1 MPQQFIRKLA
11 FLIFFLAPVFA
22 DQAFSQSTD
31 EGKRTFASTCAA
43 CHGLDGR
50 GAERGPDI
58 ARRRTALQLSDAS
71 LSTIVRDGKPGTGMP
86 PFRALGEARIQAVVR
101 HLREL
106 QGQGST
112 AALPGDPK
120 AGKVLFFG
128 KGECAQCHIAHGQG
142 GFMGSDLTRFAS
154 GKAAADIYSAITE
167 PNKNLDPRRQVVVVK
182 TSDGATHTG
191 MARNEDNFS
200 LQLQTSDGA
209 FHFFDK
215 SQVQSIEHQP
225 RSLMPADYGSKF
237 SRQEL
242 DQLVSYLMSMAQK
255 PTTQEAREEE
265 EK

>member
-1 MPQQFIRKLA
+1 MPQQLIRKA
-11 FLIFFLAPVFA
+11 GFLIFLLAPAFA
-22 DQAFSQSTD
+22 NPAFSQSTD
-31 EGKRTFASTCAA
+31 EGNRIFASTCAA

-58 ARRRTALQLSDAS
+58 ARRRAVQQLSDVS
-71 LSTIVRDGKPGTGMP
+71 LLRIIHDGKPGTGMP
-86 PFRALGEARIQAVVR
+86 PFRGLGEARIQAVVH

-112 AALPGDPK
+112 SSLPGDPK

-128 KGECAQCHIAHGQG
+128 KGQCAQCHIAHGQG
-142 GFMGSDLTRFAS
+142 GFMGSDLTSFAS
-154 GKAAADIYSAITE
+154 GKAAVDIYSAITE
-167 PNKNLDPRRQVVVVK
+167 PNKNLDPRRQVVAVK
-182 TSDGATHTG
+182 TSDGTALTG
-191 MARNEDNFS
+191 IARNEDNFS

-225 RSLMPADYGSKF
+225 RSLMPADYGSKLT
-237 SRQEL
+237 RQEL
-242 DQLVSYLMSMAQK
+242 DHLVSYLMSVAQK
-255 PTTQEAREEE
+255 PTVQKAEE

>member
-1 MPQQFIRKLA
+1 MLQQFIRNAA
-11 FLIFFLAPVFA
+11 FLIFFLVSAFTN
-22 DQAFSQSTD
+22 QAFGQSTD
-31 EGKRTFASTCAA
+31 EGKRTFSSTCAA
-43 CHGLDGR
+43 CHGLDGG

-58 ARRRTALQLSDAS
+58 ARRRAVQQLSDAS
-71 LSTIVRDGKPGTGMP
+71 LLSIVRDGKPGTGMP
-86 PFRALGEARIQAVVR
+86 PFRALGEARIQAVVH

-106 QGQGST
+106 QELSST

-142 GFMGSDLTRFAS
+142 GFIGSDLTSFAS
-154 GKAAADIYSAITE
+154 GKAAADISSAITE

-182 TSDGATHTG
+182 TSDGTALNG
-191 MARNEDNFS
+191 IARNEDNFS
-200 LQLQTSDGA
+200 LQLQTPDGA

-225 RSLMPADYGSKF
+225 RSLMPADYGSKL

-242 DQLVSYLMSMAQK
+242 DQLVSYLMSIAQK
-255 PTTQEAREEE
+255 PTTKKAQEEAEE
-265 EK
+265 

>member
-11 FLIFFLAPVFA
+11 FLIFFLAPAFA
-22 DQAFSQSTD
+22 NQAFSQSTD
-31 EGKRTFASTCAA
+31 DGKRTFASTCAA

-58 ARRRTALQLSDAS
+58 ARRRAVQQLSDAS

-86 PFRALGEARIQAVVR
+86 PFPGLGEGQIQAVVR

-106 QGQGST
+106 QGQGSS
-112 AALPGDPK
+112 AVLPGDPK

-128 KGECAQCHIAHGQG
+128 KGECAQCHIAHGRG
-142 GFMGSDLTRFAS
+142 GFMGSDLTSFAS
-154 GKAAADIYSAITE
+154 GKPVADIYSAITE
-167 PNKNLDPRRQVVVVK
+167 PNNLDPRRQVVVVK
-182 TSDGATHTG
+182 TSDGATLSG
-191 MARNEDNFS
+191 IARNEDNFS

-225 RSLMPADYGSKF
+225 RSLMPEDYGSKL

-242 DQLVSYLMSMAQK
+242 EQLVSYLMSIAQK
-255 PTTQEAREEE
+255 PTAQKAQEEE
-265 EK
+265 EE